1 MTNNSQI
8 SKASGVL
15 LQVRGLSLAYP
26 PRELFKD
33 FSIDI
38 PPGVSLVRGEGGSG
52 KTSLLRLFAGDLA
65 ADAGQL
71 HLNHLNQLGQ
81 LNQFSLTEQPQAY
94 RRQVFWNDPRTDA
107 FDQISALAYFD
118 TVRQA
123 YLGFDEELLA
133 QMILGLALAPHLD
146 KALYMLSTGSRRKVW
161 LAAAFASGA
170 TLTLLDEPFAALDQ
184 TSIRFVMQSLA
195 QAAAHTSRAWVLS
208 HYDSL
213 GEIALAA
220 LIELPS

>member
-1 MTNNSQI
+1 MSSHFITTNPPS
-8 SKASGVL
+8 VL
-15 LQVRGLSLAYP
+15 LQVTGLCLAYP
-26 PRELFKD
+26 QRELFKD

-38 PPGVSLVRGEGGSG
+38 RPGVSLIRGEGGSG
-52 KTSLLRLFAGDLA
+52 KTSLLRLFAGELA

-71 HLNHLNQLGQ
+71 QLKQ
-81 LNQFSLTEQPQAY
+81 LSLAQQPQAY
-94 RRQVFWNDPRTDA
+94 RRQVFWHDPRSDA
-107 FDQISALAYFD
+107 FEQISALAYFD

-123 YLGFDEELLA
+123 YPGFDEKLLA
-133 QMILGLALAPHLD
+133 QMVLGLALTVHLD

-184 TSIRFVMQSLA
+184 ASVRFVMQSLA
-195 QAAAHTSRAWVLS
+195 QAAAQTARGWVVS

-213 GEIALAA
+213 EQIALAA
-220 LIELPS
+220 LIDLPS